1 MYHYYMNV
9 QEYLM
14 ESSKQ
19 YPDHCAL
26 VVADKRLSY
35 RELNSQTSNLA
46 ELLVAQGLQPG
57 DRVVIALNNMLQN
70 VLSFWAVLKA
80 GGVSCLINDALSLD
94 KIKEIVIDCQAK
106 IFIGDQSF
114 HHPQTIFF
122 NLAVFNTLK
131 NYSIAHFNRP
141 SLDVD
146 LAAIIYTSGSTGRAK
161 GVMMTHR
168 NMLSASTS
176 INQYLQHSAKD
187 IILSALPLSFD
198 YGLYQLIMSCSV
210 GATLILEKSF
220 LLPLDFMKKIISEQ
234 VTVLPVVPTMITLLD
249 DYAKRF
255 GMQKNKVRC
264 ITNTGAALHLSH
276 GVGLKKLFPQA
287 EIISMYG
294 VTECKRCSYLPAA
307 DYERKPG
314 SIGIAIPNTQLWVVD
329 EWGKPLPPNQIG
341 EIVVRGAT
349 VMQGYWNNPISTA
362 KRLKAGLLPGEK
374 ILYSGDYGWLD
385 EEGYLYFHGRMDEIF
400 KSRGVKIVP
409 KKIEDALL
417 ALEVIKEAVV
427 VGVEDQAYGHAIIA
441 FITLHVNKDAQEV
454 KQKIKNQLLV
464 AEQPQKIIIL
474 PALPKTAHGKY
485 DRIKLKQMTHLE
497 AA

>member
-1 MYHYYMNV
+1 MYQYYINV
-9 QEYLM
+9 QEYLI
-14 ESSKQ
+14 ESSKR

-26 VVADKRLSY
+26 VVGEKRLNY
-35 RELNSQTSNLA
+35 RELNNQTSHLA
-46 ELLVAQGLQPG
+46 EILIAQGLQSG
-57 DRVVIALNNMLQN
+57 DRVVIALNNILQN

-80 GGVSCLINDALSLD
+80 GGVACLINDALNLD
-94 KIKEIVIDCQAK
+94 KIKEIVTDCQAK
-106 IFIGDQSF
+106 IFIGNQVF
-114 HHPQTIFF
+114 HSPQTICFDSSDF
-122 NLAVFNTLK
+122 DILK
-131 NYSIAHFNRP
+131 NHSETYFNRP
-141 SLDVD
+141 SLDID

-168 NMLSASTS
+168 NILSASTS
-176 INQYLQHSAKD
+176 INQYLQHNAKD

-220 LLPLDFMKKIISEQ
+220 LLPLDFMKKIITEK

-249 DYAKRF
+249 DYAKKF
-255 GMQKNKVRC
+255 GMQKNVVRC
-264 ITNTGAALHLSH
+264 VTNTGAALHSSH
-276 GVGLKKLFPQA
+276 GVGLKKLFPQS

-294 VTECKRCSYLPAA
+294 VTECKRCSYLPAE
-307 DYERKPG
+307 DYDRKPG
-314 SIGIAIPNTQLWVVD
+314 SIGIAIPNTQLWIVD

-341 EIVVRGAT
+341 EIVIRGAT

-400 KSRGVKIVP
+400 KSRGIKIVP

-417 ALEVIKEAVV
+417 ALEAIKEAVV

-441 FITLHVNKDAQEV
+441 FITLHLNKNAQEV
-454 KQKIKNQLLV
+454 KQKIKQQLLTV
-464 AEQPQKIIIL
+464 EQPQKIIIL